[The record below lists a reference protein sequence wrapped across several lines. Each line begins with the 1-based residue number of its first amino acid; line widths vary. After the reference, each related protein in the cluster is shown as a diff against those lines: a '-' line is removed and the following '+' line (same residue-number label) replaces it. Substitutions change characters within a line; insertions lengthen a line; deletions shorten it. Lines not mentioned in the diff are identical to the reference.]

1 MLNRLNVSWKLTIA
15 SAMFIIPIGA
25 LLYDLVSQ
33 QQVGIDAAQKEIAGN
48 AYFSAAAQAQQTLY
62 QYRDAV
68 AMQSPDTERFR
79 GALTAGIA
87 ILAKAQTDLGQ
98 QLDTADLAK
107 TAASSLRAFVDDA
120 APAASGGD
128 AIGALRDLMSSIG
141 DQSGLVLDPDLDS
154 FYTMDALTAKV
165 PDITDQIEAIAR
177 LAAAA
182 VAKGDVSTEERA
194 NYLVNKIGLKSTA
207 SQLAA
212 DIAAGYRGNADG
224 SLKSHLD
231 ARVVAANS
239 ALEMFGQE
247 VGRVIEQQQGRDA
260 KPAALYKLGGDT
272 EAAIWR
278 LRDQVRAELDRL
290 LQARIDRFNGELY
303 RMLGLTF
310 ALFVASVLCVVAVI
324 RFGVTGPI
332 NRLTD
337 TMSGLASGDMS
348 IAIPG
353 LGSQD
358 ELGAMAKA
366 VQVFKD
372 NMIEAERLRAEQ
384 QAAQRRQVDRAQQI
398 ESSVARFETLIAEVV
413 GTVSSAA
420 SELQVSA
427 QSMSATSEQASRQ
440 STAVAAASEQAS
452 LNVTVVASATEE
464 LSASVGEIARQ
475 ANGSTRMIADAAS
488 QASRTNI
495 QVQTLSLAAD
505 KIGDVVKLISD
516 IAGQT
521 NLLALN
527 ATIEAAR
534 AGEVGKGFAVVAS
547 EVKVLAHQTAK
558 ATEEIGAQIKAM
570 QEATQV
576 SVAAIASITE
586 TIAKVNRTSAAI
598 ASAVDEQGTV
608 TQEIASNAQQ
618 AAQRTTEVSSHIAA
632 VSQAARGT
640 GAAASQVLFSAG
652 ALSRNSA
659 LLKQQVESFLR
670 DVRAA

>member
-15 SAMFIIPIGA
+15 SALFVIPIGA
-25 LLYDLVSQ
+25 LLFDLQSQ
-33 QQVGIDAAQKEIAGN
+33 QQVGIGAAQKEIAGN
-48 AYFSAAAQAQQTLY
+48 AYFAAAAQAQQTLY
-62 QYRDAV
+62 QYRDAA
-68 AMQSPDTERFR
+68 AMQSPDTEKFR

-87 ILAKAQTDLGQ
+87 GLAKAQADLGQ

-107 TAASSLRAFVDDA
+107 TAVSGLQAFVA
-120 APAASGGD
+120 GTTPAASGDD
-128 AIGALRDLMSSIG
+128 AIGALRDLMSRIG

-165 PDITDQIEAIAR
+165 PDIADEIEAIAR
-177 LAAAA
+177 LAAASM
-182 VAKGDVSTEERA
+182 AKGEVSTEERA

-224 SLKSHLD
+224 SLKSHLE
-231 ARVVAANS
+231 AEVVAANS
-239 ALEMFGQE
+239 ALETFGHE
-247 VGRVIEQQQGRDA
+247 VGRMIEQQQGRDA
-260 KPAALYKLGGDT
+260 TPEAVHKLGGDT

-278 LRDQVRAELDRL
+278 LRDQMRAELDRL
-290 LQARIDRFNGELY
+290 LQARIDRFNGELQ
-303 RMLGLTF
+303 RMLGMTF
-310 ALFVASVLCVVAVI
+310 ALLVASVLCVIAMI
-324 RFGVTGPI
+324 RFGVTRPI

-337 TMSGLASGDMS
+337 AMSGLASGDMS
-348 IAIPG
+348 IAVPG

-384 QAAQRRQVDRAQQI
+384 QAAQRRQLDRAQQI

-420 SELQVSA
+420 SELQLTA
-427 QSMSATSEQASRQ
+427 QSMSVTSEQTSRQ

-475 ANGSTRMIADAAS
+475 ANGSTRMMGEAVG
-488 QASRTNI
+488 QASRTNE
-495 QVQTLSLAAD
+495 QVQALSLAAD

-547 EVKVLAHQTAK
+547 EVKGLAHQTAK
-558 ATEEIGAQIKAM
+558 ATEEIAGQIRAM
-570 QEATQV
+570 QEATQE
-576 SVAAIASITE
+576 SVAAIASIAE
-586 TIAKVNRTSAAI
+586 TIAKVNKTSAAI
-598 ASAVDEQGTV
+598 ASAVDEQGAV

-618 AAQRTTEVSSHIAA
+618 AAQRTTEVSSNIAG
-632 VSQAARGT
+632 VSQAAQET
-640 GAAASQVLFSAG
+640 GAAAGQVLAAAG
-652 ALSRNSA
+652 KLSGNSA

-670 DVRAA
+670 EVRAA